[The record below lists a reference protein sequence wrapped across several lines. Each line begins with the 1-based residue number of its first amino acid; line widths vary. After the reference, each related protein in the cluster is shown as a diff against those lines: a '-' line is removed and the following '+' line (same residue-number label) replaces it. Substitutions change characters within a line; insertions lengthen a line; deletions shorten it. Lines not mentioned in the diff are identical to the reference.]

1 MDVVRRMIQPL
12 PVTRSVSQ
20 LELISQPLK
29 PPPTLGEEMVP
40 TKTQQQC
47 VELLADLLATLVAA
61 TSKGGQ
67 DE

>member
-1 MDVVRRMIQPL
+1 MIQPL
-12 PVTRSVSQ
+12 PVTRGVTQ

-29 PPPTLGEEMVP
+29 PPPTSEEMVP
-40 TKTQQQC
+40 MKTQQHC
-47 VELLADLLATLVAA
+47 VELLADMLATLVAA